1 MRSSQINHLNPGLS
15 VMLWVRMFI
24 DGASMS
30 MVDFLDLFSSCLGG
44 SCFLSSLSLALPV
57 GTLHI

>member
-1 MRSSQINHLNPGLS
+1 
-15 VMLWVRMFI
+15 MLWVRMFI